1 MRSPSMAF
9 ISVCILAV
17 NPAMT
22 LLTTIIVATPSVTLT
37 MQTSAM

>member
-1 MRSPSMAF
+1 
-9 ISVCILAV
+9 V

-37 MQTSAM
+37 MHKSAMYRVRR